1 MNLKLANK
9 NHLVI
14 KNQALSNLILQTI
27 NIISRTDTCQSETKV
42 YILFCQS
49 AILLQRWL
57 SKNRDSCVE
66 VFCKNGVPE
75 CFAKF
80 TGKNLCR
87 SLFFKKVVGFKRRL

>member
-14 KNQALSNLILQTI
+14 KNQALSNLILQPI

-66 VFCKNGVPE
+66 VFCKNV
-75 CFAKF
+75 FL
-80 TGKNLCR
+80 NVLQN
-87 SLFFKKVVGFKRRL
+87 SLEKTCAVVSFSKKL